1 MRRIDLRE
9 VLRQT
14 VADGYG
20 DLVTRRTGRAGR
32 GAIERALA
40 ELDHESVAL
49 IDFGTVRCLDLSC
62 ADEIVGGLLR
72 EQGQARYFILLNL
85 DDAQREAIEFVLEG
99 HGLTAVMRDRSGT
112 LGVLGHLPEPARQA
126 FRVLAEAGAAG
137 VDEVARRLDLSL
149 EAARQALEELHQR
162 RLVLSSAGAY
172 SAPAVA

>member
-20 DLVTRRTGRAGR
+20 DLVTRRTGQAVR
-32 GAIERALA
+32 GAIERTLA
-40 ELDHESVAL
+40 EQDGESVSL

-62 ADEIVGGLLR
+62 ADEIVGRLLR
-72 EQGQARYFILLNL
+72 EHGQVRSFVLLNL
-85 DDAQREAIEFVLEG
+85 DDAQREAVEFVLER
-99 HGLTAVMRDRSGT
+99 HGLSAVARDRTGA
-112 LGVLGHLPEPARQA
+112 LGVLGTLTDAARDA
-126 FRVLAEAGAAG
+126 FRVLAEAGSAAP
-137 VDEVARRLDLSL
+137 DEVARRLDLSL

-162 RLVLSSAGAY
+162 RLVRAIAGAY